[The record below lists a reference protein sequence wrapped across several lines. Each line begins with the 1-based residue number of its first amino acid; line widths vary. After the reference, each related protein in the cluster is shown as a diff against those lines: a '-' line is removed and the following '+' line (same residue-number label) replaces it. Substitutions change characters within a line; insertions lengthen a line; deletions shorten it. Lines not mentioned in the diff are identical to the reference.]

1 MIPAQYLLNKLSIG
15 LALFDENAELVFYN
29 KTLVDLWK
37 LPEPFLADK
46 PNIIEFFEV
55 IREKGVMPEK
65 NNFREFCSAINKI
78 ATSNQSHY
86 KKETMLLPNGVYLQ
100 ETLQKEDGYLSI
112 TWEDI
117 SETSDMVRNLSNYKN
132 LYNRLIEKN
141 PKPLT
146 VIASNGIIESYNS
159 KFLEAFNINSDLLD
173 NKIHARELLNNLSF
187 LKNKEEEKALLLGN
201 LVSSRSFNISL
212 DLENE
217 DKLSITGI
225 YLQNSNTFVQ
235 WELSSVQANAQAEI
249 DPESVLDL
257 HKNLIVDL
265 NHLVGSPV
273 SNIIGFADLLQNEYV
288 GELNLRQKE
297 YMDKIIEK
305 AEFINSELN
314 HKIELTELE
323 NSTTIENELID
334 LNITISNILYHVKPR
349 LKSKNISVQLD
360 VPSKI
365 TNIKSD
371 ENLINKSFS
380 LLLMYII
387 EQNNHNSEIQIQVEQ
402 SQTETIFT
410 FKDTAKAPLLS
421 DDDLKKRYDI
431 NLAISILKKL
441 DFTYEY
447 ASKQRSHRYLS
458 IKYSKNKIQSI
469 KQIT

>member
-1 MIPAQYLLNKLSIG
+1 MMPAQYLLNKLSMAV
-15 LALFDENAELVFYN
+15 ALFNSQAELIFYN

-37 LPEPFLADK
+37 LPEHFLSDK
-46 PNIIEFFEV
+46 PSIIEFFEV

-65 NNFREFCSAINKI
+65 NNFREFCNSINNI
-78 ATSNQSHY
+78 ALSEKNHY

-141 PKPLT
+141 PKPLS

-159 KFLEAFNINSDLLD
+159 KFLEVFNISADVLD
-173 NKIHARELLNNLSF
+173 NKMHARDLLNHIKI
-187 LKNKEEEKALLLGN
+187 LKGQEQDKVILLGN
-201 LVSSRSFNISL
+201 LVSSRSFNISI
-212 DLENE
+212 DLEND
-217 DKLSITGI
+217 DKLSVVGI

-235 WELSSVQANAQAEI
+235 WELQSQQVNINPEI

-288 GELNLRQKE
+288 GGLNLRQKE

-314 HKIELTELE
+314 HKIELTALE
-323 NSTTIENELID
+323 NSAIVERKALD
-334 LNITISNILYHVKPR
+334 LNIVISNILYHVKPR
-349 LKSKNISVQLD
+349 LKSKNISIQLD
-360 VPSKI
+360 VPSQINTI
-365 TNIKSD
+365 TSD
-371 ENLINKSFS
+371 ESLINKACS

-387 EQNNHNSEIQIQVEQ
+387 EQNNHNSEIQIQIEQ
-402 SQTETIFT
+402 NAIETVFT
-410 FKDTAKAPLLS
+410 FKDTSKAPLLS
-421 DDDLKKRYDI
+421 NEDLKKRYDI
-431 NLAISILKKL
+431 NLATSILKKL
-441 DFTYEY
+441 GFTYDS
-447 ASKQRSHRYLS
+447 ASKHRSHRYLS
-458 IKYSKNKIQSI
+458 IHYKA
-469 KQIT
+469 